1 MENNSDIMQ
10 QYIVFKLDEQH
21 YGLNIQ
27 YIQIIEKMTSIM
39 IVPQGPPSVE
49 GVMNLRG
56 EIIPVVNLRKQFE
69 MEEKPHGDK
78 TRIIIVKND
87 EGMVGLIVDQVKEV
101 VTITN
106 DQIET
111 VQNVQGKMKTSDI
124 LGVGKVNDQI
134 VTLLNLEIIIQD
146 AFVSD
151 DAS

>member
-1 MENNSDIMQ
+1 MDVI
-10 QYIVFKLDEQH
+10 
-21 YGLNIQ
+21 
-27 YIQIIEKMTSIM
+27 
-39 IVPQGPPSVE
+39 
-49 GVMNLRG
+49 
-56 EIIPVVNLRKQFE
+56 
-69 MEEKPHGDK
+69 
-78 TRIIIVKND
+78 RIIIVKND

-134 VTLLNLEIIIQD
+134 VTLLNLANIIQD
-146 AFVSD
+146 AFVSE